1 MAGVGECDM
10 SYRTIL
16 VHVDDSEQASERIK
30 MAVNI
35 ALAEDAHLIG
45 AATTGVSSA
54 LSPIGIVDSNGPDLA
69 AVLEMLRARADRA
82 LAKFESA
89 AHRVGLTSLE
99 KRLIDDEAGRGIS
112 LQARYC
118 DLVIVGQTD
127 PNETVP
133 VVAPD
138 FPEYVVMHS
147 AHPVLIV
154 PYSGRVDEAGSKP
167 LIAWDASMPA
177 ARAVTDAI
185 PFLKQAAVVQLAV
198 FSPEEHARVHG
209 EQPGADIALYLARHD
224 IRVNVTQQTA
234 NAAIGDALTT
244 LASDFAADLIVMGGY
259 GRARFHAKLL
269 GGGTRTIL
277 ESMTVP
283 VMMSH

>member
-1 MAGVGECDM
+1 M

-16 VHVDDSEQASERIK
+16 VHVDDSQQASERVK

-35 ALAEDAHLIG
+35 ALSEDAHLIG
-45 AATTGVSSA
+45 VATTGVSSA
-54 LSPIGIVDSNGPDLA
+54 LYPIGIVDSDAPDLA
-69 AVLEMLRARADRA
+69 TFLDLLRGRADRA
-82 LAKFESA
+82 LVKFETA
-89 AHRVGLTSLE
+89 AHRVGLTSFE
-99 KRLIDDEAGRGIS
+99 KRLIDDEAGRGFS

-118 DLVIVGQTD
+118 DLVIIGQTD
-127 PNETVP
+127 PNESVP
-133 VVAPD
+133 VVARD
-138 FPEYVVMHS
+138 FPEYVVMNS
-147 AHPVLIV
+147 ARPVLIV
-154 PYSGRVDEAGSKP
+154 PCLGRFDEAGSKP

-177 ARAVTDAI
+177 AHAVTDAI

-198 FSPEEHARVHG
+198 FNPAGRTRAHG

-234 NAAIGDALTT
+234 NAPIGDALTA
-244 LASDFAADLIVMGGY
+244 LANDFASDLIVMGGY
-259 GRARFHAKLL
+259 GRARFQAQ

-277 ESMTVP
+277 KSMTVP